1 MENLKASKNDVV
13 KQVMIAEIARNFSI
27 GLEKTSAGNFDLRCR
42 CPSVNHKHGRER
54 TSSLYINSREN
65 NFFCYGC
72 NAGSSVIDFYMLC
85 SQKEFLEA
93 LNDLKLLVKFP
104 GKYSDVVEKK
114 RECFPLLVQNSE
126 IIRKFLIDNPQ
137 SIEDTDGFLQRL
149 DEIIFEKKKDDAKYL
164 TSLNEKMKKK
174 FGER

>member
-1 MENLKASKNDVV
+1 MENLKASKNDVI
-13 KQVMIAEIARNFSI
+13 KQVMIADIARNFSI
-27 GLEKTSAGNFDLRCR
+27 GLERTAAGNFDLRCR

-54 TSSLYINSREN
+54 TSSLYINSKDN

-85 SQKEFLEA
+85 AQKEFLEA

-126 IIRKFLIDNPQ
+126 VIREFLINNPQ
-137 SIEDTDGFLQRL
+137 TLEDTNGFLQKL
-149 DEIIFEKKKDDAKYL
+149 DEVILK
-164 TSLNEKMKKK
+164 
-174 FGER
+174 